1 MLKAQ
6 HLCYQ
11 STNHFS
17 NTMCQPSTSPL
28 LTESGLYPIT
38 RESYLS
44 HHRRKWT
51 VTTLRQSWRLLSLAS
66 DLGWGGGGEGK
77 ALKKDFSLSKKIFKG
92 TTGVKAPILCS
103 FLKKSNPCL
112 WNPPPPS
119 IFLVDIHFHNLS
131 SCQSW
136 KFTHSFPI
144 ELICFYIHGI
154 AQKKKKEKQRK
165 MGEGNK

>member
-1 MLKAQ
+1 MSAF
-6 HLCYQ
+6 
-11 STNHFS
+11 HFS
-17 NTMCQPSTSPL
+17 FTNR
-28 LTESGLYPIT
+28 I
-38 RESYLS
+38 
-44 HHRRKWT
+44 WT
-51 VTTLRQSWRLLSLAS
+51 VSNYKRKLPLSPPQEVNRDNPEALTAS
-66 DLGWGGGGEGK
+66 SVPCQWLGMAGKGK

-119 IFLVDIHFHNLS
+119 IFLVDIHFHNFS

>member
-1 MLKAQ
+1 MSAF
-6 HLCYQ
+6 
-11 STNHFS
+11 HFS
-17 NTMCQPSTSPL
+17 FTNR
-28 LTESGLYPIT
+28 I
-38 RESYLS
+38 
-44 HHRRKWT
+44 WT
-51 VTTLRQSWRLLSLAS
+51 VSNYKRKLPLSPPREVNRDNPEAIMAS
-66 DLGWGGGGEGK
+66 SVPCQWLGMGGKGK
-77 ALKKDFSLSKKIFKG
+77 ALKKYFSLSKKIFKRDHSG
-92 TTGVKAPILCS
+92 KSSYSV

-154 AQKKKKEKQRK
+154 AQKKKKEKQGK